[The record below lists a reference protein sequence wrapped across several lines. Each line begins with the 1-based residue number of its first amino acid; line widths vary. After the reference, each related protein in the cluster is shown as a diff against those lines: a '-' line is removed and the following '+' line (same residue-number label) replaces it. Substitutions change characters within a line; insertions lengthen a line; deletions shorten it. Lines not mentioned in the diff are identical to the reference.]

1 MDRALRILVVDDE
14 PDILETLEYSL
25 AKKGYEVATALDG
38 LEGLDKAKRL
48 PPDFMILDVMLP
60 GCNGYEVSRMLKEW
74 MENDP
79 EAKPFPIMLLTARK
93 VDSHD
98 REKFIATWSR
108 AARMALSG
116 QNPSSSTVSGSSALQ
131 TLYMIRLAWGAT
143 PDTGTSKLV
152 VTAWIRSLRMF
163 PTAVLATWVP

>member
-74 MENDP
+74 MDNDP

-108 AARMALSG
+108 ADACIYKPFELEE
-116 QNPSSSTVSGSSALQ
+116 
-131 TLYMIRLAWGAT
+131 
-143 PDTGTSKLV
+143 V
-152 VTAWIRSLRMF
+152 VNTITELTQKAAS
-163 PTAVLATWVP
+163 

>member
-1 MDRALRILVVDDE
+1 MDRALRILIVDDE

-25 AKKGYEVATALDG
+25 ANKGYEVATALDG
-38 LEGLDKAKRL
+38 LEGLDKAKRF

-79 EAKPFPIMLLTARK
+79 EAKSFPIMLLTARR

-108 AARMALSG
+108 ADAC
-116 QNPSSSTVSGSSALQ
+116 
-131 TLYMIRLAWGAT
+131 LYKPFELDDVVNTISELA
-143 PDTGTSKLV
+143 SK
-152 VTAWIRSLRMF
+152 TAS
-163 PTAVLATWVP
+163 

>member
-25 AKKGYEVATALDG
+25 AKKGFVVATALDG
-38 LEGLDKAKRL
+38 LEGLDKAKRM

-74 MENDP
+74 MDNDP

-108 AARMALSG
+108 ADAC
-116 QNPSSSTVSGSSALQ
+116 
-131 TLYMIRLAWGAT
+131 LYKPFELAEVFSIINQLTQKAA
-143 PDTGTSKLV
+143 S
-152 VTAWIRSLRMF
+152 
-163 PTAVLATWVP
+163 

>member
-1 MDRALRILVVDDE
+1 MMDRALRILIVDDE

-25 AKKGYEVATALDG
+25 ANKGYEVATALDG
-38 LEGLDKAKRL
+38 LEGLDKAKRF

-79 EAKPFPIMLLTARK
+79 EAKSFPIMLLTARR

-108 AARMALSG
+108 ADAC
-116 QNPSSSTVSGSSALQ
+116 
-131 TLYMIRLAWGAT
+131 LYKPFELDDVVNTISELA
-143 PDTGTSKLV
+143 SK
-152 VTAWIRSLRMF
+152 TAS
-163 PTAVLATWVP
+163 

>member
-1 MDRALRILVVDDE
+1 VVDDV

-79 EAKPFPIMLLTARK
+79 EAKSFPIMLLTARK

-108 AARMALSG
+108 ADACIYKPFELEE
-116 QNPSSSTVSGSSALQ
+116 
-131 TLYMIRLAWGAT
+131 
-143 PDTGTSKLV
+143 V
-152 VTAWIRSLRMF
+152 VNTITELTQKAAS
-163 PTAVLATWVP
+163 

>member
-1 MDRALRILVVDDE
+1 MERALRILIVDDE

-25 AKKGYEVATALDG
+25 SRKGYEVATALDG
-38 LEGLDKAKRL
+38 LEGLDKAKRF

-108 AARMALSG
+108 ADAC
-116 QNPSSSTVSGSSALQ
+116 
-131 TLYMIRLAWGAT
+131 LYKPFELDDVVNTISELA
-143 PDTGTSKLV
+143 SN
-152 VTAWIRSLRMF
+152 TAN
-163 PTAVLATWVP
+163 

>member
-25 AKKGYEVATALDG
+25 EKRGYEVATALDG
-38 LEGLDKAKRL
+38 LEGLDKAKRM

-79 EAKPFPIMLLTARK
+79 EAKSFPIMLLTARK

-108 AARMALSG
+108 ADACIYKPFELE
-116 QNPSSSTVSGSSALQ
+116 
-131 TLYMIRLAWGAT
+131 
-143 PDTGTSKLV
+143 DV
-152 VTAWIRSLRMF
+152 VNTITELTEKAAS
-163 PTAVLATWVP
+163 

>member
-1 MDRALRILVVDDE
+1 MMDRALRILVVDDE

-25 AKKGYEVATALDG
+25 AKKGYEVATALDD

-79 EAKPFPIMLLTARK
+79 EAKSFPIMLLTARK

-108 AARMALSG
+108 ADACIYKPFELEE
-116 QNPSSSTVSGSSALQ
+116 
-131 TLYMIRLAWGAT
+131 
-143 PDTGTSKLV
+143 V
-152 VTAWIRSLRMF
+152 VNTILELTQKTAS
-163 PTAVLATWVP
+163 

>member
-1 MDRALRILVVDDE
+1 MMDRALRILVVDDE

-25 AKKGYEVATALDG
+25 EKRGFEVATALDG
-38 LEGLDKAKRL
+38 LEGLDKAKRM

-79 EAKPFPIMLLTARK
+79 EAKSFPIMLLTARK

-108 AARMALSG
+108 ADACIYKPFELEE
-116 QNPSSSTVSGSSALQ
+116 
-131 TLYMIRLAWGAT
+131 
-143 PDTGTSKLV
+143 V
-152 VTAWIRSLRMF
+152 VNTITELTERAAS
-163 PTAVLATWVP
+163 